1 MDHYGFDNGIRRQW
15 SMKNDRPCYIPSDS
29 ASSVHSH
36 SKGCTVFISHTRVGR
51 SNSYLRM
58 AAGHQIFK
66 SYAALNLVGNATT
79 IGAMTEPKINPFP
92 DCLSTCYFIIANNG
106 VVVRPE

>member
-1 MDHYGFDNGIRRQW
+1 
-15 SMKNDRPCYIPSDS
+15 
-29 ASSVHSH
+29 
-36 SKGCTVFISHTRVGR
+36 
-51 SNSYLRM
+51 M